1 MDKKEKKVT
10 GLGGIMFKSKAP
22 DATRKWYENMLGIE
36 DDPYGYKFEWIDKED
51 TGKTGVTVWSPMPE
65 DSDYLG
71 DADQQYMINY
81 RVHNL
86 ERLTVQLRENGVVIL
101 DEIEEYEGLG
111 KFLHIIDIDGRRV
124 ELWEPA

>member
-1 MDKKEKKVT
+1 
-10 GLGGIMFKSKAP
+10 MFKSKAP